1 MGWRDL
7 LGWGRSAPAPRAAI
21 QSDGPGTLIETSQQ
35 LEEALRTGNVSAA
48 GQAVTAEKALR
59 VAALFRCVRLR
70 CTGPATLP
78 LDIKRRVDERTRVE
92 ASDHWSYDLFRRKPN
107 GWQKPH
113 QFKRQMQA
121 NVLLRGNGLALKVP
135 GATKGKVQALL
146 PLHPDRVKTKQRDDL
161 RVEHVWTRRDGRQI
175 TLQQE
180 DVFHLFDLTLNG
192 YSGVT
197 PLSYARESIGTSL
210 AMTEYAGRVLGK
222 GARVSG
228 ALQTDNGLSDKA
240 WERLKES
247 VEEFRS
253 GGDRE
258 GEFMILEEGLKYE
271 KMSLTL
277 ADLQWIESQKMSW
290 VELAMFYG
298 CPPHMLGLTEKS
310 TSWGTGLEEQRQG
323 FLDFTVED
331 DLTMWEEGINA
342 DLIGPGDVYAR
353 FNRRAFVRGN
363 LKARWDAYVK
373 GLQWGVYNPDKVLE
387 LEDENPRS
395 DGQGHVYYDPPNTA
409 GDSSKDDEQDDD
421 ATPPRER

>member
-1 MGWRDL
+1 MGWRNL
-7 LGWGRSAPAPRAAI
+7 LGWGQSAPAPRASI
-21 QSDGPGTLIETSQQ
+21 QSDGPGTLISTPEQ
-35 LEEALRTGNVSAA
+35 LEEALRTGNVSVA
-48 GQAVTAEKALR
+48 GQSVTAEKALR

-70 CTGPATLP
+70 CTAPATLP
-78 LDIKRRVDERTRVE
+78 LDIKRRVDERTRAD
-92 ASDHWSYDLFRRKPN
+92 ASDHWAYDLLRRKPN

-113 QFKRQMQA
+113 QFKRQLQA

-146 PLHPDRVKTKQRDDL
+146 PLHPSRVETKQRDDL
-161 RVEHVWTRRDGRQI
+161 RIEHIWTRKDGRQI
-175 TLQQE
+175 PLQQE
-180 DVFHLFDLTLNG
+180 DVFHLYDLTLNG

-197 PLSYARESIGTSL
+197 PLSYAREAIGTSI

-228 ALQTDNGLSDKA
+228 SLQTDNGLSDKA

-290 VELAMFYG
+290 VEIAMFYG
-298 CPPHMLGLTEKS
+298 VPPHMLGLTEKS
-310 TSWGTGLEEQRQG
+310 TSYGTGLEEQRQG
-323 FLDFTVED
+323 FLDFSVED
-331 DLTMWEEGINA
+331 DLTMWEEGVNA
-342 DLIGPGDVYAR
+342 DLIGPGLIYAR
-353 FNRRAFVRGN
+353 FNRSAFVKAN
-363 LKARWDAYVK
+363 LKTRYGAYQVGRNGGWLSK
-373 GLQWGVYNPDKVLE
+373 NDIRE
-387 LEDENPRS
+387 LEDMNPIDGGDDYDAPLNSNAAPVNDNGKDPEN
-395 DGQGHVYYDPPNTA
+395 DN
-409 GDSSKDDEQDDD
+409 
-421 ATPPRER
+421 